1 MIELGIIDLSAE
13 GRRRIAS
20 LIEKWSWASP
30 DSQPPPPQCSVT
42 LLSPEEVRF
51 NAACDVYLVGPELV
65 RCDVAFLA
73 TLRRQLPQKLVV
85 CVLDSRTYSLSIV
98 EQLGRVGVD
107 DVLIESATSDEF
119 FRRLVLLQ
127 RRIESKRRGAL
138 SVVSGARGGVG
149 VTFVAAAF
157 AEALTARG
165 RTVCLVD
172 CDVVSQDLT
181 RSLRVAPHVSE
192 SLLLLLEQQRIL
204 TSEGIQQ
211 CAIRVWGDD
220 SRLLCV
226 PPPTGGDQGIF
237 CATKAARAFV
247 HFLDGLRS
255 HYDEIIVDTASLPVS
270 CVQALHQNAERAL
283 FVANRDPSGAF
294 ANRRAL
300 SLISGYLQPE
310 ATLSIIL
317 NDNSIAAASI
327 TTLCQDVLVAPGH
340 SAPVMRVPRMTQAA
354 TWACTGAT
362 PYRFS
367 TRVFERLV
375 SRVVEEER
383 RDLRRFEGLT
393 EWVCRLARR
402 LQTLRPRILRGRKWA
417 KGNTL
422 EDSSSTVSDARY
434 LAIPE
439 TDSVGGQDG
448 RLVSRP
454 MLIS

>member
-51 NAACDVYLVGPELV
+51 NAACDVYLIGPELV

-73 TLRRQLPQKLVV
+73 TLRRQLPQKLLV
-85 CVLDSRTYSLSIV
+85 CVLDTRTYSLSIV
-98 EQLGRVGVD
+98 EQLGRLGVD

-127 RRIESKRRGAL
+127 RRIESKRKGAL

-149 VTFVAAAF
+149 VTFIAAAV

-192 SLLLLLEQQRIL
+192 PLLLLLEQQRIL

-220 SRLLCV
+220 SRLQCV
-226 PPPTGGDQGIF
+226 PPPTGGDQGVF
-237 CATKAARAFV
+237 CSAKAARAFV

-255 HYDEIIVDTASLPVS
+255 HFDELVVDTASLPVS

-300 SLISGYLQPE
+300 SLISGYLQPD
-310 ATLSIIL
+310 AALSIIL

-327 TTLCQDVLVAPGH
+327 ATLCQDVLVAPGH
-340 SAPVMRVPRMTQAA
+340 RAPVIRIPRIAQAA
-354 TWACTGAT
+354 RWACTGAT

-367 TRVFERLV
+367 TRVFERLI
-375 SRVVEEER
+375 SMVVEGER
-383 RDLRRFEGLT
+383 RESRRFEGLI
-393 EWVCRLARR
+393 ESALRIVSRLR
-402 LQTLRPRILRGRKWA
+402 LPRPRILRGRKWA
-417 KGNTL
+417 AVDVL
-422 EDSSSTVSDARY
+422 EEASSGVDDARY
-434 LAIPE
+434 PAILGV
-439 TDSVGGQDG
+439 DSVAVSDG
-448 RLVSRP
+448 RLVSKP